1 MTTGERMGAKSDAGI
16 VSRIFRIKELDA
28 ILHEAE
34 EPEHQLKRA
43 LGPWQ
48 LMLFGVGAIIGAGI
62 FATIGTAAAGD
73 TQRPGAGPALT
84 VSFII
89 TAIVCSFTA
98 LCYAEFASMV
108 PISGSAYTY
117 SYATLGELIAWIIG
131 WDLII
136 EYAVGNIGVAIS
148 WANYFKTFVEGF
160 TKNGESL
167 IKIPPWMS
175 LDLATAYEKPQLL
188 AGGPQLFGHYIVI
201 NLLAIGITAALTLIL
216 IWGVKESARFNAIM
230 VGIKVAV
237 LLYFIAIGYTW
248 IKPENWTPFKPNG
261 WSGISA
267 AAAVVFFAY
276 IGFDAVST
284 VAEETRNPQ
293 RNMPIGI
300 IGSLVVCTIL
310 YVVVAWVFTGLI
322 SYNDLSDAV
331 KAEQAEPLT
340 LALKRAGGGST
351 LADVSVGIVAF
362 GSVIA
367 HTAVLLVYQLGQ
379 TRIFYSMA
387 RDGLLPQLFCT
398 LHPRFRTPWLSTLLI
413 GAVVAIFAT
422 MASIDAMVDLTNI
435 GTLFA
440 FILVCVGIIVMRVKY
455 PDRPR
460 PFRVPSGWLWAAIL
474 YVGYVAG
481 VWLFI
486 EDTVVRFEVL
496 AVGAVFFALCRNY
509 IFPVLGIVSCLYLV
523 YYLPPTSWLRFA
535 AWLNLGFVIYIGYG
549 VVHSRLTGRKYSD
562 QPALHDA
569 STAYTGAWL
578 AIAGVVMLVLTRGF
592 DVLQESYK
600 ESLTS
605 HIDWSWLE
613 RMHQGVAEVFSKEAW
628 LSRSW
633 FLLVPLAVNAFF
645 LCPLIFHRANS
656 ARAGGA
662 TESGRIRASLIM
674 SGSLLAATLV
684 YFVMVA
690 RYTEPTK
697 PDAKAPVAHVIQLQQ
712 SASTG

>member
-1 MTTGERMGAKSDAGI
+1 MGVKSDAGI
-16 VSRIFRIKELDA
+16 VSRMFRIKQLDA
-28 ILHEAE
+28 ILREAE

-73 TQRPGAGPALT
+73 TQRPGAGPALI

-108 PISGSAYTY
+108 PIAGSAYTY

-160 TKNGESL
+160 TRNGESL
-167 IKIPPWMS
+167 IKIPAWMS
-175 LDLATAYEKPQLL
+175 LDLVTAYDKPQLL
-188 AGGPQLFGHYIVI
+188 AGGPELFGRYVVI
-201 NLLAIGITAALTLIL
+201 NLLAIGITAALTFIL

-230 VGIKVAV
+230 VGIKVLV

-248 IKPENWTPFKPNG
+248 IKPENWTPFKPQG

-293 RNMPIGI
+293 RNLPIGI

-322 SYNDLSDAV
+322 SFNDLSAAV

-379 TRIFYSMA
+379 TRIFFSMA
-387 RDGLLPQLFCT
+387 RDGLLPQFFCK
-398 LHPRFRTPWLSTLLI
+398 LHPRFRTPYLSTLLI

-460 PFRVPSGWLWAAIL
+460 PFRVPSGWLVAGIL
-474 YVGYVAG
+474 YLGYAAG
-481 VWLFI
+481 VWLLLS
-486 EDTVVRFEVL
+486 EPDQTVTQLQLGVL
-496 AVGAVFFALCRNY
+496 AIGAVLFALCRNY
-509 IFPVLGIVSCLYLV
+509 IFPVLGIISCLYLV

-535 AWLNLGFVIYIGYG
+535 AWLNLGFVVYIGYG
-549 VVHSRLTGRKYSD
+549 VVHSRLTGRRYTD

-578 AIAGVVMLVLTRGF
+578 AIAGVVMLVLTRAF

-600 ESLTS
+600 ASVTS
-605 HIDWSWLE
+605 HADWTWLARMQHGLTDVFTANAWLE
-613 RMHQGVAEVFSKEAW
+613 
-628 LSRSW
+628 RSW
-633 FLLVPLAVNAFF
+633 FLLVPLAINAFF
-645 LCPLIFHRANS
+645 LCPLVFHRARS
-656 ARAGGA
+656 AMAAGAEG
-662 TESGRIRASLIM
+662 TRGRIRASLLL
-674 SGSLLAATLV
+674 SGSLLAAIVV
-684 YFVMVA
+684 YFGLVA
-690 RYTEPTK
+690 LH
-697 PDAKAPVAHVIQLQQ
+697 KAPEKSEAKPVTRIVHAVPRDSLR
-712 SASTG
+712 S